1 MAFIDIEKQGWYKK
15 PCENVL
21 MYKILSLCMAIEMDE
36 DEEKERKI
44 MRWLFIIDLIVFY
57 VSIVYFVL
65 KWLNNA

>member
-1 MAFIDIEKQGWYKK
+1 
-15 PCENVL
+15 

-65 KWLNNA
+65 K